1 MIVSTVRAGLKAA
14 IVSVIP
20 RVFDYVPD
28 QVPTPCAVV
37 GNLTLTFD
45 EAQNRGLDL
54 ANVDIIV
61 IVSRM
66 NERGAQ
72 DRLDG
77 FLAGTGAGSIKA
89 ALTTNLT
96 LGGAVA
102 TLRVVRAAPI
112 TLEVSGVTF
121 FAYQYEVEL
130 YG

>member
-1 MIVSTVRAGLKAA
+1 MLP
-14 IVSVIP
+14 VIP
-20 RVFDYVPD
+20 RVFDFVPD
-28 QVPTPCAVV
+28 QVPTPCAVI

-45 EAQNRGLDL
+45 VAQNRGLDL
-54 ANVDIIV
+54 AQVDIIV

-72 DRLDG
+72 EKLDG
-77 FLAGTGAGSIKA
+77 FLAGSGAGSIKA

-96 LGGAVA
+96 LAGAVS

-121 FAYQYEVEL
+121 FAYQYEIEL
-130 YG
+130 FG

>member
-14 IVSVIP
+14 IVPVIP

-54 ANVDIIV
+54 AQVDVII

-77 FLAGTGAGSIKA
+77 FLAGTGSGSIKA

-112 TLEVSGVTF
+112 TIEVSGVTF
-121 FAYQYEVEL
+121 FAYQYELEI

>member
-1 MIVSTVRAGLKAA
+1 MIVSAVRTGLKTA
-14 IVSVIP
+14 IIPVIS

-54 ANVDIIV
+54 ANVDIII

-77 FLAGTGAGSIKA
+77 YLAGTGVGSIKA

-96 LGGAVA
+96 LDGAVK

-112 TLEVSGVTF
+112 TIEVSGVSF
-121 FAYQYEVEL
+121 FAYQYELEI

>member
-14 IVSVIP
+14 IVPVIP

-77 FLAGTGAGSIKA
+77 FLAGTGSGSIKA

-112 TLEVSGVTF
+112 TIEVSGVTF
-121 FAYQYEVEL
+121 FAYQYELEI

>member
-1 MIVSTVRAGLKAA
+1 MIVSAVRTGLKTA
-14 IVSVIP
+14 IIPVIS

-54 ANVDIIV
+54 ANVDIII

-77 FLAGTGAGSIKA
+77 YLAGSGVGSIKA

-96 LGGAVA
+96 LDGAVK

-112 TLEVSGVTF
+112 TIEVSGVSF
-121 FAYQYEVEL
+121 FAYQYELEI

>member
-14 IVSVIP
+14 IVPVIP

-77 FLAGTGAGSIKA
+77 FLAGTGSGSIKA

-102 TLRVVRAAPI
+102 SLRVVRAAPI
-112 TLEVSGVTF
+112 TIEVSGVTF
-121 FAYQYEVEL
+121 FAYQYELEI

>member
-14 IVSVIP
+14 IAPVVP

-37 GNLTLTFD
+37 GNLTLIFD
-45 EAQNRGLDL
+45 QAQNRGLDL
-54 ANVDIIV
+54 AQVDVII

-72 DRLDG
+72 DKLDG

-89 ALTTNLT
+89 ALLTNLT
-96 LGGAVA
+96 LSGAVS

-112 TLEVSGVTF
+112 TIEVSGVSF
-121 FAYQYEVEL
+121 FAYQYEIEIF
-130 YG
+130 G

>member
-1 MIVSTVRAGLKAA
+1 MIVSTVRTALKTALA
-14 IVSVIP
+14 PVVG

-54 ANVDIIV
+54 ANVDIII

-121 FAYQYEVEL
+121 FAYQYELEI